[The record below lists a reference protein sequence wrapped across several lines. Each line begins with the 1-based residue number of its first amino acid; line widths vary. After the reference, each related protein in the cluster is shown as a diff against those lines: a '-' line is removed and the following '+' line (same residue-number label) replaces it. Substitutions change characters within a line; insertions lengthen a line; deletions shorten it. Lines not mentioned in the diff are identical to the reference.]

1 MRWLLVLVIACH
13 ASAAPDATPTVVV
26 KQQPFVRRVTAEGNL
41 RAVKATPLVAPNLGD
56 AAGPMKIAWIADD
69 GVNVKKDDV
78 VVRFDP
84 TDPEK
89 QLRDGQADLESADA
103 RLGEE
108 NLKSKTAVAD
118 RERTADL
125 AGKEL
130 IQTKQFQNK
139 DQEIFSRNQ
148 IIEGEID
155 ETLATAKK
163 EHAERAKEVEKNL
176 SRSKAS
182 IINVEQA
189 KAKLTI
195 AHAKTAL
202 TAMEIRAPHDGVFVL
217 ARDWRGNMPR
227 VGDQMWPGQHIAEI
241 PLLDAMEVEVFV
253 LEIDGTGLA
262 KDQRAEVKIEARPDA
277 VFNGKIR
284 LVDKLA
290 KPRQP
295 GVPVQ
300 YFAVVVELE
309 KTDRDAMK
317 PGQRVHADLVL
328 DETKALVVPRQAVFT
343 EKETSRVFRR
353 TKTGWEPVTVELG
366 PATSGRV
373 VVKSGLN
380 EGDEIAL
387 RDPTRA
393 LDQGSGSGS
402 GSQ

>member
-1 MRWLLVLVIACH
+1 MRWLILILVACH
-13 ASAAPDATPTVVV
+13 GNAAPDAVPTVTV
-26 KQQPFVRRVTAEGNL
+26 KKQPFVRRVTAEGNL
-41 RAVKATPLVAPNLGD
+41 RAVKATPLVGPNLGD
-56 AAGPMKIAWIADD
+56 AGGPMKVAWIAED

-103 RLGEE
+103 RLNEE
-108 NLKSKTAVAD
+108 NLKSKTAVDD
-118 RERTADL
+118 RARTAEL

-155 ETLATAKK
+155 ESLATAKK
-163 EHAERAKEVEKNL
+163 EHAERAQAVEKNL
-176 SRSKAS
+176 ARSKAS

-189 KAKLTI
+189 KAKLAI
-195 AHAKTAL
+195 AHAKNAL
-202 TAMEIRAPHDGVFVL
+202 TAMELKAPHDGVFVL

-227 VGDQMWPGQHIAEI
+227 VGDQMWPGQHVAEI
-241 PLLDAMEVEVFV
+241 PLLDAMEVELFV

-262 KDQRAEVKIEARPDA
+262 KDQRAEIKIEARPDRTYP
-277 VFNGKIR
+277 GKVR

-309 KTDRDAMK
+309 KTDRDTMK
-317 PGQRVHADLVL
+317 PGQRVSADLVL
-328 DETKALVVPRQAVFT
+328 DETQALVLPRQAVIT
-343 EKETSRVFRR
+343 EKDKSIVFR
-353 TKTGWEPVTVELG
+353 KKGEGWESVTVELG
-366 PATSGRV
+366 SATSGRV
-373 VVKSGLN
+373 VVKTGLN

-387 RDPTRA
+387 RDPTRK
-393 LDQGSGSGS
+393 LGDGSGSGS